1 MSGVRLV
8 SKSTAGW
15 VKMMNRITVI
25 ALCAVVSGPIISE
38 SAYAVPFGS
47 VLNEISDFQIIVTDP
62 SGSMALLTADSTT
75 DSSAIL
81 NTVTGIPSN
90 PHPNTVS
97 FSSTSDPFTVG
108 AFPLSSVTV
117 ALPTVP
123 VTPPTPGAV
132 MDAFNMAGNPFRRPA
147 PNPPPPFFPL
157 AMSGDGEFEGNSAG
171 LTFLNQLNFTIDVS
185 PSPIGIQFAFSALI
199 SLIAEST
206 AGIGVYSYA
215 TNAITILDTNN
226 HNTIFN
232 FSPSEISP
240 SITANG
246 GDVSTLN
253 FVDFSQSTHNVAR
266 RRL

>member
-1 MSGVRLV
+1 
-8 SKSTAGW
+8 
-15 VKMMNRITVI
+15 
-25 ALCAVVSGPIISE
+25 
-38 SAYAVPFGS
+38 
-47 VLNEISDFQIIVTDP
+47 
-62 SGSMALLTADSTT
+62 
-75 DSSAIL
+75 
-81 NTVTGIPSN
+81 
-90 PHPNTVS
+90 
-97 FSSTSDPFTVG
+97 
-108 AFPLSSVTV
+108 
-117 ALPTVP
+117 
-123 VTPPTPGAV
+123 
-132 MDAFNMAGNPFRRPA
+132 MAGNPFRRPA

-253 FVDFSQSTHNVAR
+253 FVDSFEFRPITLPVGDYEIIVGPAGATGTIPEPSSLWLLSSGLLILIFTVR
-266 RRL
+266 RVFGGMAKAPYPLA